1 MTLTFT
7 IDALDQRQIALR
19 DNAGRPDGMQAGDQT
34 PAMGDA
40 GQITLPGLLRRIA
53 AALRSRLPGDRR
65 GRPPQDRHLRCD
77 IGLPED
83 EGLPHYWDF
92 TRLDR

>member
-1 MTLTFT
+1 MTLTFI
-7 IDALDQRQIALR
+7 IDALDEHQIALR
-19 DNAGRPDGMQAGDQT
+19 DHAGLHDGMQAGV
-34 PAMGDA
+34 PAPALGDA
-40 GQITLPGLLRRIA
+40 GQVSLPGLLRRIA

-65 GRPPQDRHLRCD
+65 GRPPEDRHLRCD

-92 TRLDR
+92 TRLN